1 MTRGPGPRAARALL
15 SLAALAAV
23 PGCGVK
29 RVLAVESRPPGARVW
44 VNGVERGTTPLRVP
58 YVHDGLF
65 TLRLE
70 MQGYESV
77 ADEVRT
83 VTAADALPGVDFF
96 AENFSRPRERVTTA
110 SYDLVPLQRTSYTDA
125 ELAEIVRR
133 ANEFRARTERETTA
147 PDAPQPTRP
156 PRNASE
162 TPPAAR

>member
-1 MTRGPGPRAARALL
+1 M
-15 SLAALAAV
+15 
-23 PGCGVK
+23 K
-29 RVLAVESRPPGARVW
+29 RVLVVESRPSGAHLW
-44 VNGVERGTTPLRVP
+44 VNGVERGLTPQRVP

-70 MQGYESV
+70 KEGYESV

-83 VTAADALPGVDFF
+83 KTAADAVPGVDFF

-110 SYDLVPLQRTSYTDA
+110 SYDLVPLQKTSYTDA

-133 ANEFRARTERETTA
+133 ANEFRARTEREATA

-156 PRNASE
+156 PAKPSE
-162 TPPAAR
+162 TPPAGR